1 MKGCAFLKKDG
12 QFSIALVAYHMGPRL
27 FLSSYS
33 AIVVMGPILK
43 VTSWSTMTAGAPAI
57 RFSVHLG
64 CKKEKGR
71 IKSVYSSA
79 EAALFKELSYKLYQI
94 FTYPSC

>member
-1 MKGCAFLKKDG
+1 MKGFAFLKKDG
-12 QFSIALVAYHMGPRL
+12 QFRLALVACHMGPRL

-33 AIVVMGPILK
+33 AILVMGPILK
-43 VTSWSTMTAGAPAI
+43 VTSRSTVTAGAPAI

-64 CKKEKGR
+64 CKKKKQK
-71 IKSVYSSA
+71 IKSVHSSA
-79 EAALFKELSYKLYQI
+79 EAALFRELSYKLYQI

>member
-1 MKGCAFLKKDG
+1 
-12 QFSIALVAYHMGPRL
+12 MGPRL

-33 AIVVMGPILK
+33 AVVVMGPILK
-43 VTSWSTMTAGAPAI
+43 VTSQSTMTAGAPAI

-64 CKKEKGR
+64 CKKKGR

-79 EAALFKELSYKLYQI
+79 EAALFEELSYKLYQI
-94 FTYPSC
+94 FTYSS